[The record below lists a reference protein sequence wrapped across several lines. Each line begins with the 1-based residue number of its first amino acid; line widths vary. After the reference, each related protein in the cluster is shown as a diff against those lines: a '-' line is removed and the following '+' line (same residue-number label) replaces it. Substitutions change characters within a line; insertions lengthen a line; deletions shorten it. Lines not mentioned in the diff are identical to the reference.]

1 MTPSDVF
8 LPPEIW
14 VLILGNLD
22 SYDDIQSCIQA
33 SPFLLKLYL
42 SHRERTLR
50 HITENSIGDPRALS
64 DALAIVRWPTFTPS
78 DDDDD
83 SSLRSSIEAHLGEY
97 TQSTR
102 KDAVSAD
109 FHSIRR
115 LNKTVTEFIF
125 DFANKAKSPNPE
137 SAHWKVPYWSHPSF
151 PISPLS
157 DTKLLSTRELI
168 SFKRAFLRY
177 ELFAR
182 AFHIRLGQ
190 PLFSAVDQRT
200 LLDGLSKCDGDRIW
214 AVYRYVRMQFTTL
227 RRQIKTD
234 FCDEIQ
240 EAKCKPV
247 APERRG
253 VASMFDLEEFES
265 SPTRVHAIM
274 DEDLPCFT
282 QLDEPQVF
290 DDTLSSFGICYLA
303 DILYSTKDRYREIV
317 QRSYRQH
324 ASRGLRRHAF
334 LESAL
339 QEWYTFIKVSPEEQK
354 AKQFSQRPWSSSWGR
369 KVNKERCLALRG
381 QAFFDTVSTLPVP
394 RNPEHPPVP
403 CKPTPTELPLNVLIP
418 IIGRYSNY
426 HCHQTLPHRILAH
439 DGVGHYEIRREWLG
453 KRQGVMF

>member
-1 MTPSDVF
+1 MAPSDVF

-182 AFHIRLGQ
+182 AFRIRLGQ

-303 DILYSTKDRYREIV
+303 DILYSTKDRYREMV

-324 ASRGLRRHAF
+324 ALQGLLRHAF

-339 QEWYTFIKVSPEEQK
+339 REWYAFIKVTPEEQK
-354 AKQFSQRPWSSSWGR
+354 GKQYSQRPWSSSWQL
-369 KVNKERCLALRG
+369 KVDNERCLALRG

-394 RNPEHPPVP
+394 GDLERRSIPYVP
-403 CKPTPTELPLNVLIP
+403 YDTKLPFNVLMP
-418 IIGRYSNY
+418 IVSRYRNY
-426 HCHQTLPHRILAH
+426 HLHRTLPHRILAH
-439 DGVGHYEIRREWLG
+439 DGGGHYQIAIEWLE
-453 KRQGVMF
+453 KRQGPGF

>member
-1 MTPSDVF
+1 MAPSDVF

-22 SYDDIQSCIQA
+22 SCDDIQSCIQA

-83 SSLRSSIEAHLGEY
+83 SSLRSSIEAHLEEY

-227 RRQIKTD
+227 RRQINID
-234 FCDEIQ
+234 FWDEIR
-240 EAKCKPV
+240 EAKSNPI

-253 VASMFDLEEFES
+253 VASIFDFEEFES
-265 SPTRVHAIM
+265 SPAQVLAFMR
-274 DEDLPCFT
+274 EDLPCFT
-282 QLDEPQVF
+282 QAGEPQVF
-290 DDTLSSFGICYLA
+290 DNTLSSFGICYLA

-381 QAFFDTVSTLPVP
+381 QAFFDTVSTLPFPGDLERRSIPYVP
-394 RNPEHPPVP
+394 YDTKFPF
-403 CKPTPTELPLNVLIP
+403 NVLMP
-418 IIGRYSNY
+418 IVSRYRNY
-426 HCHQTLPHRILAH
+426 HLHRTLPHRILAH
-439 DGVGHYEIRREWLG
+439 DGGGHYQIAIEWLE
-453 KRQGVMF
+453 KRQGPGF